1 MKNWLA
7 KMFSFIFSLLA
18 AVIGYMY
25 SHPLTFHLCANTY
38 QFNSYTGCSDNVIG
52 AVGMPL
58 FLFGQWALFVATIVL
73 FIPWSVFKSWLK
85 FAAWF
90 LPLCFIFIAVTPVS
104 YTGFGPDFF
113 PYYRIN
119 AAHDAGIAFT
129 VLSLLLIAWKMY
141 RQRRTV

>member
-1 MKNWLA
+1 MKNLLA
-7 KMFSFIFSLLA
+7 KISPLFI
-18 AVIGYMY
+18 AVIGVAFAPMSNLCIDSYRGCY
-25 SHPLTFHLCANTY
+25 GSWVDHIFQYFTQPLYYF
-38 QFNSYTGCSDNVIG
+38 SV
-52 AVGMPL
+52 P
-58 FLFGQWALFVATIVL
+58 ALFIAVVVI

-90 LPLCFIFIAVTPVS
+90 LPLCFIFIAITPVS
-104 YTGFGPDFF
+104 WTGLGPDFF

-119 AAHDAGIAFT
+119 AAHDAGTAFT